1 MFDREEQEF
10 YEMAFEIREGLGD
23 GVGTGTVTITIKD
36 INDHPHRPAEKEM
49 LVFSYEGKERSLNG
63 PCMII

>member
-10 YEMAFEIREGLGD
+10 YEMAFRIQEELSTGI
-23 GVGTGTVTITIKD
+23 GTGTVTITIKD

-49 LVFSYEGKERSLNG
+49 LVYSYEGKER
-63 PCMII
+63 